1 MLKIAFYFFISIIVR
16 QIKLVHYAILNLG
29 EIMKKYVGISLISIL
44 ISVSFMYYFFNIKD
58 EKEIYGF
65 LVGHFSDVDA
75 AQTKANELPS
85 SIILSNNGGY
95 DVYVAMYENIDLI
108 NKMLVYY
115 EEEKIPVEIKKLK
128 CNSPFLIELNK
139 YENIALK
146 IENRDLYN
154 EVNQNILDLYVSS
167 I

>member
-1 MLKIAFYFFISIIVR
+1 MHSIFLISIIIR
-16 QIKLVHYAILNLG
+16 QIKFVHYVILKLG

-44 ISVSFMYYFFNIKD
+44 ISVSFMYYFFNIND

-65 LVGHFSDVDA
+65 LVGHFNDVDA
-75 AQTKANELPS
+75 AQIKANELPS
-85 SIILSNNGGY
+85 SIILSNNDGY

-128 CNSPFLIELNK
+128 CSSPFLIELNK